1 MEDNLINKY
10 IEKINNALNDNE
22 KLPNNIINDLINFK
36 NILTDNNVSVD
47 KRKLTCV
54 LVDDLFY
61 RIGAL
66 RETDNVK
73 KRR

>member
-54 LVDDLFY
+54 LVDDLLY